1 MTPWKEDN
9 TFPATDTKQMEIRE
23 IFDKKLKEIVLK
35 KFRELQE
42 NTDNNSMKSE
52 TKFMNRKQIT

>member
-1 MTPWKEDN
+1 MTPWKEDY
-9 TFPATDTKQMEIRE
+9 TFPATDTKQMEIHK

-35 KFRELQE
+35 KLRELQE

-52 TKFMNRKQIT
+52 TNSWTENK

>member
-1 MTPWKEDN
+1 
-9 TFPATDTKQMEIRE
+9 MEIHE

-42 NTDNNSMKSE
+42 NTDNSMKSE
-52 TKFMNRKQIT
+52 TKFMNRKQPK